1 MRAPIRL
8 SRATKPGTLMAATI
22 DLSDLPSQGDPM
34 RKLVCFLAAFAALG
48 APAAG
53 AQMLPHHAEYALR
66 LGDAADAPRIGKATQ
81 DLTQDCGGWHLKRDI
96 STEIAITTSWKLSLL
111 SKLDG
116 EERRDGSDFRFR
128 TEQNQNGA
136 EHEMR
141 GRVRHV
147 GKEVRADIDYPSGPQ
162 QLVLPPPTLMPV
174 ASINK
179 VIERLRGGA
188 ASFPSMTFDAE
199 VIGDAFL
206 VDVDQLDPGVLRG
219 PRPGERPVAVPG
231 RSWPVFM
238 SFTRGRDQQQRPLF
252 TLKAE
257 LYGSGILDRL
267 TVDTG
272 LVTVTADLTAL
283 EMRKPP
289 ACPRS

>member
-1 MRAPIRL
+1 
-8 SRATKPGTLMAATI
+8 MAGTI
-22 DLSDLPSQGDPM
+22 DLSDLPPQGDLM

-48 APAAG
+48 VSGAG
-53 AQMLPHHAEYALR
+53 AQMLPHRAEYALR
-66 LGDAADAPRIGKATQ
+66 LGIAANAPRIGTAIE

-96 STEIAITTSWKLSLL
+96 STEIAVTTSWKLSLV

-116 EERRDGSDFRFR
+116 EERRDGGDFRFH
-128 TEQNQNGA
+128 TVQSQNGA

-141 GRVRHV
+141 GRVRRTA
-147 GKEVRADIDYPSGPQ
+147 KQVRADIDYPSGPQ
-162 QLVLPPPTLMPV
+162 QLVLPPPTLMPI
-174 ASINK
+174 AAINN

-199 VIGDAFL
+199 VVGDAFL
-206 VDVDQLDPGVLRG
+206 VDVDQLDPGVLRTR
-219 PRPGERPVAVPG
+219 PPGERPVTVPG

-252 TLKAE
+252 TLKAQ
-257 LYGSGILDRL
+257 LFDSGVLDRL

>member
-1 MRAPIRL
+1 MRL
-8 SRATKPGTLMAATI
+8 
-22 DLSDLPSQGDPM
+22 
-34 RKLVCFLAAFAALG
+34 LVCLLAASAVLLPA
-48 APAAG
+48 AAG
-53 AQMLPHHAEYALR
+53 AQMLPHRAEYALR
-66 LGDAADAPRIGKATQ
+66 LGDAVNAPRIGTATE
-81 DLTQDCGGWHLKRDI
+81 DLTQDCAGWHLKRDI
-96 STEIAITTSWKLSLL
+96 STEIAITSSWKLNLL
-111 SKLDG
+111 SRLDG
-116 EERRDGSDFRFR
+116 EERRDGNDFRFR
-128 TEQNQNGA
+128 TVQSQNGA

-141 GRVRHV
+141 GRVRRT

-174 ASINK
+174 AALDK
-179 VIERLRGGA
+179 LIERLRGGA

-199 VIGDAFL
+199 VVGDAFL

-219 PRPGERPVAVPG
+219 PRPGERPIAVPG

-238 SFTRGRDQQQRPLF
+238 SFTRGRDQQQRPMF
-252 TLKAE
+252 TLKTE
-257 LYGSGILDRL
+257 LFDSGILDRL

>member
-1 MRAPIRL
+1 MRL
-8 SRATKPGTLMAATI
+8 
-22 DLSDLPSQGDPM
+22 
-34 RKLVCFLAAFAALG
+34 LVCSLAALAALVPTG
-48 APAAG
+48 AG
-53 AQMLPHHAEYALR
+53 AQMQPHRAEYTLR
-66 LGDAADAPRIGKATQ
+66 LGVAANAPRIGRAVQ
-81 DLTQDCGGWHLKRDI
+81 DVSQDCNGWHLKRDI
-96 STEIAITTSWKLSLL
+96 STDIAITSSWKLNLL

-116 EERRDGSDFRFR
+116 QERRDGDDFRFR
-128 TEQNQNGA
+128 TVQSQNGA
-136 EHEMR
+136 EQEMR
-141 GRVRHV
+141 GRVRRTAR
-147 GKEVRADIDYPSGPQ
+147 EVHADIDYPSGPQ

-174 ASINK
+174 ASINN
-179 VIERLRGGA
+179 VIERLRHGA
-188 ASFPSMTFDAE
+188 ASFPSMTFDGE

-219 PRPGERPVAVPG
+219 PHPGEQPVMVPG

-252 TLKAE
+252 TLKTE
-257 LYGSGILDRL
+257 LFDSGVLDRL
-267 TVDTG
+267 TIDTG

>member
-1 MRAPIRL
+1 MI
-8 SRATKPGTLMAATI
+8 GTI

-48 APAAG
+48 APGAG

-66 LGDAADAPRIGKATQ
+66 LGIAANAPRVGTAIE
-81 DLTQDCGGWHLKRDI
+81 DLTQDCGSWHLKRDI
-96 STEIAITTSWKLSLL
+96 RTEIAITTSWKLSLV
-111 SKLDG
+111 SRLDG

-128 TEQNQNGA
+128 TVQSQNGA
-136 EHEMR
+136 EHELR
-141 GRVRHV
+141 GRVRRTP
-147 GKEVRADIDYPSGPQ
+147 KDVRADIDYPSGPQ

-174 ASINK
+174 AALNK
-179 VIERLRGGA
+179 VIERLRAGA
-188 ASFPSMTFDAE
+188 ASFPTMTFDAE

-206 VDVDQLDPGVLRG
+206 VDVDQLDPGVLRS
-219 PRPGERPVAVPG
+219 PPPGEPPVAVPG
-231 RSWPVFM
+231 HSWPVFM

-252 TLKAE
+252 TLKAQ
-257 LYGSGILDRL
+257 LFDSGILDRL
-267 TVDTG
+267 TVETG

-283 EMRKPP
+283 EVRKPP

>member
-1 MRAPIRL
+1 
-8 SRATKPGTLMAATI
+8 
-22 DLSDLPSQGDPM
+22 M

-66 LGDAADAPRIGKATQ
+66 LGDAADAPRIGKAVQ
-81 DLTQDCGGWHLKRDI
+81 DLTQDCAGWHLKRDI
-96 STEIAITTSWKLSLL
+96 STEIAITTSWKLSLV

-116 EERRDGSDFRFR
+116 EERRDGNDFRFR
-128 TEQNQNGA
+128 TVQSQNGA

-141 GRVRHV
+141 GRVRRTA
-147 GKEVRADIDYPSGPQ
+147 KEVRADIDYPSGPR
-162 QLVLPPPTLMPV
+162 QLVLPPPTLMPI
-174 ASINK
+174 AAINK
-179 VIERLRGGA
+179 VIERLRSGA
-188 ASFPSMTFDAE
+188 ASFPSMAFDAE

-206 VDVDQLDPGVLRG
+206 VDVEQLDPGVLRRR
-219 PRPGERPVAVPG
+219 PPGEPPVAVPG

-252 TLKAE
+252 TLKAQ
-257 LYGSGILDRL
+257 LYDSGVLDRL